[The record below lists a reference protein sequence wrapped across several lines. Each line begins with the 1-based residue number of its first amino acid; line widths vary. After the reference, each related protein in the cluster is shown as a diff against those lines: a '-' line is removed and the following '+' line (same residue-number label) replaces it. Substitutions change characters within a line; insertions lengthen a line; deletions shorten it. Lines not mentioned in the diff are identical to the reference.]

1 MKSRLHFLS
10 YTLEFL
16 TCSLLAI
23 TILITAVQVFSR
35 FVFNFSFSW
44 SQELLMIS
52 FVWFVLFGSA
62 LAVKHREHLKIDLIE
77 KLPPGIRLICKIIEL
92 FVVFTFIF
100 VFVYYG
106 IILVLDNLKTGQ
118 TVGFLPMKVG
128 HVYTAIPVSGL
139 FMLYYTVKDLVNR

>member
-1 MKSRLHFLS
+1 MKSKLHFLS

-16 TCSLLAI
+16 TCSFLSI

-77 KLPPGIRLICKIIEL
+77 KLPPGIRLVCKIIEI
-92 FVVFTFIF
+92 FVVFAFIF

-106 IILVLDNLKTGQ
+106 IVLVLDNLKTGQ
-118 TVGFLPMKVG
+118 AVGFLPMKVG

-139 FMLYYTVKDLVNR
+139 FMLYYTVKDLVKK